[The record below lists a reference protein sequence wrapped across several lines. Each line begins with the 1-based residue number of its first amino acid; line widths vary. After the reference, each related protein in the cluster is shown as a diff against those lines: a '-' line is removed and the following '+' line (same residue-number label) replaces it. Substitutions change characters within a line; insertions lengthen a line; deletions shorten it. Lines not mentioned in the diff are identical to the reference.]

1 MALVLNDRRQLTDLM
16 LSSVAMYNIA
26 LDGSVPFGAKLKHNL
41 ACQGGERVIL
51 SMYVLEDMLK
61 ERIGVI
67 GFNKAVA
74 KIGAHRRVSKSY
86 PNAMCWKVDI
96 TDVCQ

>member
-26 LDGSVPFGAKLKHNL
+26 LDGSLGVGAKMKHNL
-41 ACQGGERVIL
+41 ATQGGERVIL
-51 SMYVLEDMLK
+51 SMYVLEDVLK
-61 ERIGVI
+61 QRIGVI
-67 GFNKAVA
+67 SFNKAVA
-74 KIGAHRRVSKSY
+74 KIGTHRRASKSY

-96 TDVCQ
+96 TDVC

>member
-1 MALVLNDRRQLTDLM
+1 MALVLNDKRQLTDLL
-16 LSSVAMYNIA
+16 LSSVASYNIA
-26 LDGSVPFGAKLKHNL
+26 LDGSLGFGAHMKHNI
-41 ACQGGERVIL
+41 ATQGGERVIL

-96 TDVCQ
+96 TDVC